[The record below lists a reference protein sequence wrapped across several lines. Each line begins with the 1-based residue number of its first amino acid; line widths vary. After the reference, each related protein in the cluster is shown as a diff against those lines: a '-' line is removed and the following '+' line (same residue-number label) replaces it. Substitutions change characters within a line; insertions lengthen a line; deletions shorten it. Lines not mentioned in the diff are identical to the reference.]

1 MKKIVK
7 KVAKA
12 INKNWN
18 EANELVAKSSIYS
31 L

>member
-7 KVAKA
+7 KMANVIA
-12 INKNWN
+12 KNWN
-18 EANELVAKSSIYS
+18 EANELMFKASVYS